1 MKSTSVW
8 TKDFQSVVDNGRNH
22 STVID
27 LPQQAGGSN
36 NGPTALELCVMSFSG
51 CIGTIFSLVAKKM
64 RLEFDKMQVDVEA
77 EKKDNA
83 PTITDINCIVT
94 IKSQEGE
101 EKLKKCLE
109 HTLKTCPVGL
119 IFEQAGIN
127 ITHEIKKQ

>member
-101 EKLKKCLE
+101 EK
-109 HTLKTCPVGL
+109 
-119 IFEQAGIN
+119 
-127 ITHEIKKQ
+127 IKKMFRAHFKNLSRWANI

>member
-1 MKSTSVW
+1 
-8 TKDFQSVVDNGRNH
+8 
-22 STVID
+22 
-27 LPQQAGGSN
+27 
-36 NGPTALELCVMSFSG
+36 MSFSG

-64 RLEFDKMQVDVEA
+64 CLEFDKMQVDVEA

-94 IKSQEGE
+94 IKSQESEG
-101 EKLKKCLE
+101 KIKKCLE